1 MRWRWM
7 MFGLLWMLVVPV
19 QAAGVQ
25 AAEVAAAGV
34 LAKARTASGG
44 ERWQAIQH
52 LQAEGEQSV
61 GGLQGH
67 WQLNQD
73 LQTGRY
79 AEQAQLG
86 AYTVAQGFDGQLSWR
101 RDYGGEVGLLDG
113 TVPRRTARTQSW
125 LATRAY
131 WSDAYPASR
140 FAAPRAEAHDGR
152 HYTVLATTPEGADPI
167 ELWFDTDSGL
177 LGRMV
182 IASARTPTATALQ
195 DYRAVDGLWL
205 PHRIITDTL
214 DGQGRADPR
223 LRSDVRVQRY
233 RVDVPVPDGV
243 YAPPAMAHESSI
255 DDAGGT
261 THVPFD
267 LINNHVYV
275 EAEVDGQPARFLVD
289 TGAINLLTPSA
300 AKRLG
305 LTVTGRLSVH
315 GAGDNASDL
324 GLAQARHLRIGGAH
338 LNNPVFHII
347 DLGQQINS
355 MGVPHDGFIG
365 YETFLRFVTTFDY
378 DARVLSFTRPGQY
391 QPPANAVVLPFE
403 QDDRAPVLNG
413 ELDGIP
419 LRLWLDTGSRNSLS
433 LSSPFVRTHELL
445 EKYHASEEAV
455 VGWGLGGPGRAHPAR
470 LGALHMGDIQVTGL
484 VGDLSTTDKGALALA
499 DYGAILG
506 GGVLRRFSMGIDYD
520 TKRLYLVPNAES
532 TRPDAF
538 DRSGLWLQAEE
549 DALRVADVAPSGAGA
564 RAGLRKDDRIVMIAG
579 EPVAARR
586 LGDWRALLRER
597 PVGTRVGIRF
607 LRDGRQ
613 MDAELVLA
621 DRVAARWAAD

>member
-1 MRWRWM
+1 MRWQRM
-7 MFGLLWMLVVPV
+7 MFGLLWMLAVPV
-19 QAAGVQ
+19 QAAVGD
-25 AAEVAAAGV
+25 AAGV
-34 LAKARTASGG
+34 LARARAASGG
-44 ERWQAIQH
+44 EPWLSVQR
-52 LQAEGEQSV
+52 LQAEGEQSL
-61 GGLQGH
+61 GGLHGR

-73 LQTGRY
+73 LRAGRY

-86 AYTVAQGFDGQLSWR
+86 AFTVAQGFDGQLSWR
-101 RDYGGEVGLLDG
+101 RDYGGEIGLLDG
-113 TVPRRTARTQSW
+113 TVPRRTARTQAW

-131 WSDAYPASR
+131 WSSAYPASR
-140 FAAPRAEAHDGR
+140 FAAPRTEALNGR
-152 HYTVLATTPEGADPI
+152 RYTVLATKPEGADPI
-167 ELWFDTDSGL
+167 ELWFDTRSGL
-177 LGRMV
+177 LGRVV
-182 IASARTPTATALQ
+182 IASARTPTATTLE
-195 DYRAVDGLWL
+195 DYRAVDGLLL

-214 DGQGRADPR
+214 DAQGRADPR
-223 LRSDVRVQRY
+223 LRSDVQVQRY
-233 RVDVPVPDGV
+233 RVDFPVPDGL
-243 YAPPAMAHESSI
+243 YAPPAMA
-255 DDAGGT
+255 DDSYIEDARGT
-261 THVPFD
+261 TRVPFD

-289 TGAINLLTPSA
+289 TGAINLLTPTA

-305 LTVTGRLSVH
+305 LTTAGRLSVH

-338 LNNPVFHII
+338 LANPVFHII

-378 DARVLSFTRPGQY
+378 GARVLSFTRPGHY

-433 LSSPFVRTHELL
+433 LSSPFVLTHHLL
-445 EKYHASEEAV
+445 EKYRASEEAV
-455 VGWGLGGPGRAHPAR
+455 LGWGIGGPGRAQPAR
-470 LGALHMGDIQVTGL
+470 LGVLGMGSIKVSGL

-520 TKRLYLVPNAES
+520 AKRLYLVPNAES
-532 TRPDAF
+532 KQPDAF
-538 DRSGLWLQAEE
+538 DRSGLWLQAE
-549 DALRVADVAPSGAGA
+549 DAALRVADVAPTSAGA
-564 RAGLRKDDRIVMIAG
+564 RAGLRRDDRIVMITG
-579 EPVAARR
+579 EPIAARM
-586 LGDWRALLRER
+586 LADWRALLRER
-597 PVGTRVGIRF
+597 PGGTRVGIRY
-607 LRDGRQ
+607 LRDGQ
-613 MDAELVLA
+613 QADTDLVLA
-621 DRVAARWAAD
+621 DRVAADWRAD

>member
-1 MRWRWM
+1 MRWQRM
-7 MFGLLWMLVVPV
+7 MFGLLWMLAVPV
-19 QAAGVQ
+19 QAAVGD
-25 AAEVAAAGV
+25 AAGV
-34 LAKARTASGG
+34 LARARAASGG
-44 ERWQAIQH
+44 EPWLSVQR

-61 GGLQGH
+61 GGLQGR

-73 LQTGRY
+73 LRAGRY

-86 AYTVAQGFDGQLSWR
+86 AFTIAQGFDGQLSWR

-113 TVPRRTARTQSW
+113 TVPRRTARTQAW

-131 WSDAYPASR
+131 WSSAYPASR
-140 FAAPRAEAHDGR
+140 FAGPRTEAYDGQR
-152 HYTVLATTPEGADPI
+152 YDVLSTTPEGADPI
-167 ELWFDTDSGL
+167 ELWFDTRSGQ
-177 LGRMV
+177 LGRV
-182 IASARTPTATALQ
+182 IIASARTPTATVLE
-195 DYRAVDGLWL
+195 DYRAVEGLLL

-214 DGQGRADPR
+214 DAQGRADPR
-223 LRSDVRVQRY
+223 LRSDVQVQRY
-233 RVDVPVPDGV
+233 QVDGPVADNV
-243 YAPPAMAHESSI
+243 YAPPVMAHDSYIE
-255 DDAGGT
+255 DASGT
-261 THVPFD
+261 TRIPFD
-267 LINNHVYV
+267 LVNNHVYI

-289 TGAINLLTPSA
+289 TGAINLLTPTA

-305 LTVTGRLSVH
+305 LTTAGRLSVH

-324 GLAQARHLRIGGAH
+324 GLAHARHLRIGGAH
-338 LNNPVFHII
+338 LADPVFHII

-378 DARVLSFTRPGQY
+378 GARVLSFTRPGHY

-433 LSSPFVRTHELL
+433 LSSPFVRTHHLL

-455 VGWGLGGPGRAHPAR
+455 LGWGLGGPGRARPAR
-470 LGALHMGDIQVTGL
+470 LGVLRMGDIKVTGL
-484 VGDLSTTDKGALALA
+484 VGDLSSTDKGALALA

-532 TRPDAF
+532 TQSDAF
-538 DRSGLWLQAEE
+538 DRSGLWLQAE
-549 DALRVADVAPSGAGA
+549 DGALRVADVAPTSAGA
-564 RAGLRKDDRIVMIAG
+564 RAGLRRDDCIVMIAG
-579 EPVAARR
+579 EPIAARI

-597 PVGTRVGIRF
+597 PVGTRVGIRY

-613 MDAELVLA
+613 MDTELVLA
-621 DRVAARWAAD
+621 DRVAAGWPAD

>member
-1 MRWRWM
+1 MRWQRM
-7 MFGLLWMLVVPV
+7 MFGLLWMLAVPV
-19 QAAGVQ
+19 QAAVGD
-25 AAEVAAAGV
+25 AASV
-34 LAKARTASGG
+34 LARARAASGG
-44 ERWQAIQH
+44 EPWLSVQR
-52 LQAEGEQSV
+52 LQAEGEQSL
-61 GGLQGH
+61 GGLHGR

-73 LQTGRY
+73 LRAGRY

-86 AYTVAQGFDGQLSWR
+86 AFAVAQGFDGQLSWR

-113 TVPRRTARTQSW
+113 SVPRRTARAQAW

-131 WSDAYPASR
+131 WSSAYPASR
-140 FAAPRAEAHDGR
+140 FAGPRTEAHDGQR
-152 HYTVLATTPEGADPI
+152 YDVLSTTPEGADPI
-167 ELWFDTDSGL
+167 ELWFDTRSGL
-177 LGRMV
+177 LGRVV
-182 IASARTPTATALQ
+182 IASARTPTATTLE
-195 DYRAVDGLWL
+195 DYRAVDGLLL
-205 PHRIITDTL
+205 PHRLITDTL
-214 DGQGRADPR
+214 DAQGRADPR
-223 LRSDVRVQRY
+223 LRSDVQVQRY
-233 RVDVPVPDGV
+233 RVDLPVPDGL
-243 YAPPAMAHESSI
+243 YAPPAMA
-255 DDAGGT
+255 DDSYIEDASGT
-261 THVPFD
+261 TRVPFD
-267 LINNHVYV
+267 LINNHVYI

-289 TGAINLLTPSA
+289 TGAINLLTPIA

-305 LTVTGRLSVH
+305 LTTAGRLSVH

-338 LNNPVFHII
+338 LANPVFHII

-378 DARVLSFTRPGQY
+378 GARVLSFTRPGHY

-433 LSSPFVRTHELL
+433 LSSPFVRTHGLL

-455 VGWGLGGPGRAHPAR
+455 LGWGLGGPGRARPAR
-470 LGALHMGDIQVTGL
+470 LGVLRMGSIEVTGL
-484 VGDLSTTDKGALALA
+484 VGDLSSTDKGALALA

-520 TKRLYLVPNAES
+520 AKRLYLVPNAES
-532 TRPDAF
+532 TQADAF
-538 DRSGLWLQAEE
+538 DRSGLWLQAE
-549 DALRVADVAPSGAGA
+549 DGALRVADVAPTSAGA
-564 RAGLRKDDRIVMIAG
+564 RAGLRRDDRIVMISG
-579 EPVAARR
+579 EPIATRKLA
-586 LGDWRALLRER
+586 DWRALLRER
-597 PVGTRVGIRF
+597 PVGTRVGIRY

-613 MDAELVLA
+613 VDTELVLT
-621 DRVAARWAAD
+621 DRVNERWPAD

>member
-1 MRWRWM
+1 MLG
-7 MFGLLWMLVVPV
+7 GLLWMLAVPV
-19 QAAGVQ
+19 HAAGGD
-25 AAEVAAAGV
+25 AADV
-34 LAKARTASGG
+34 LARARVASGG
-44 ERWQAIQH
+44 EQWLSVQR
-52 LQAEGEQSV
+52 LQAVGEQSV
-61 GGLQGH
+61 GGLHGR

-73 LQTGRY
+73 LRAGHY

-86 AYTVAQGFDGQLSWR
+86 DFTVAQGFDGQLSWR

-131 WSDAYPASR
+131 WSNAYPTTH
-140 FAAPRAEAHDGR
+140 FAAPRTEALDGR
-152 HYTVLATTPEGADPI
+152 RYTVLATTPEGADPI
-167 ELWFDTDSGL
+167 ELWFDTGSGL
-177 LGRMV
+177 LGRVV
-182 IASARTPTATALQ
+182 IASARTPTATALE
-195 DYRAVDGLWL
+195 DYRAVEGLLL

-214 DGQGRADPR
+214 DAQGRADPR
-223 LRSDVRVQRY
+223 LRSDVRVRDYQ
-233 RVDVPVPDGV
+233 VDGPVADTV
-243 YAPPAMAHESSI
+243 YAPPVMAHDSYIE
-255 DDAGGT
+255 DASGT
-261 THVPFD
+261 TRIPFD
-267 LINNHVYV
+267 LINNHVYI

-289 TGAINLLTPSA
+289 TGAINLLIPSA

-305 LTVTGRLSVH
+305 LTTTGRLSVH

-338 LNNPVFHII
+338 LANPVFHII

-378 DARVLSFTRPGQY
+378 GARVLSFTRPGHY

-433 LSSPFVRTHELL
+433 LSSPFVRTHGLL

-455 VGWGLGGPGRAHPAR
+455 LGWGLGGPGRARPAR
-470 LGALHMGDIQVTGL
+470 LGVLRMGSIEVTGL
-484 VGDLSTTDKGALALA
+484 VGDLSSTDKGALALA

-520 TKRLYLVPNAES
+520 AKRLYLVPNAES
-532 TRPDAF
+532 TQADAF
-538 DRSGLWLQAEE
+538 DRSGLWLQAED
-549 DALRVADVAPSGAGA
+549 DALRVADVAPTSAGA
-564 RAGLRKDDRIVMIAG
+564 RAGLRRDDRIVMISG
-579 EPVAARR
+579 EPIATRMLA
-586 LGDWRALLRER
+586 DWRALLRER
-597 PVGTRVGIRF
+597 PVGTRVSIRF

-613 MDAELVLA
+613 VDTELVLA
-621 DRVAARWAAD
+621 DRVAADWRAD

>member
-1 MRWRWM
+1 MLG
-7 MFGLLWMLVVPV
+7 GLLWMLAVPAH
-19 QAAGVQ
+19 AAGVD
-25 AAEVAAAGV
+25 AADV
-34 LAKARTASGG
+34 LAKARVASGG
-44 ERWQAIQH
+44 EQWLSVQR
-52 LQAEGEQSV
+52 LQAVGEQSV
-61 GGLQGH
+61 GGLHGR

-73 LQTGRY
+73 LRAGRY

-86 AYTVAQGFDGQLSWR
+86 DFTVAQGFDGQLSWR

-131 WSDAYPASR
+131 WSNAYPTTH
-140 FAAPRAEAHDGR
+140 FAAPRTEALDGR
-152 HYTVLATTPEGADPI
+152 RYTVLATKPEGADPI
-167 ELWFDTDSGL
+167 ELWFDRGSGL
-177 LGRMV
+177 LGRVV
-182 IASARTPTATALQ
+182 IASARTPTATALE
-195 DYRAVDGLWL
+195 DYRAVEGLLL

-214 DGQGRADPR
+214 DARGRADPR
-223 LRSDVRVQRY
+223 LRSDVQVQRY
-233 RVDVPVPDGV
+233 QVDGPVTDTV
-243 YAPPAMAHESSI
+243 YAPPMMAHDSYIE
-255 DDAGGT
+255 DASGT
-261 THVPFD
+261 TRIPFD
-267 LINNHVYV
+267 LINNHVYI

-289 TGAINLLTPSA
+289 TGAINLLTPTA

-305 LTVTGRLSVH
+305 LTTTGRLSVH

-338 LNNPVFHII
+338 LANPVFHII

-378 DARVLSFTRPGQY
+378 GARVLSFTLPGHY

-413 ELDGIP
+413 ELDGIL

-433 LSSPFVRTHELL
+433 LSSPFVRTHGLL

-455 VGWGLGGPGRAHPAR
+455 LGWGLGGPGRARPAR
-470 LGALHMGDIQVTGL
+470 LGVLRMGYIKVTGL
-484 VGDLSTTDKGALALA
+484 VGDLSSTDKGALALA

-520 TKRLYLVPNAES
+520 AKRLYLVPNAES
-532 TRPDAF
+532 TQADAF
-538 DRSGLWLQAEE
+538 DRSGLWLQAE
-549 DALRVADVAPSGAGA
+549 DSALRVADVAPTSAGA
-564 RAGLRKDDRIVMIAG
+564 RAGLRRDDRIVMISG
-579 EPVAARR
+579 EPIATRKLA
-586 LGDWRALLRER
+586 DWRALLRER
-597 PVGTRVGIRF
+597 PVGTRVGIRY

-613 MDAELVLA
+613 VDTELVLA
-621 DRVAARWAAD
+621 DRVAAGWRAD

>member
-1 MRWRWM
+1 MRFRWM
-7 MFGLLWMLVVPV
+7 LYGLLWMLVVPAHADAMD
-19 QAAGVQ
+19 AAD
-25 AAEVAAAGV
+25 V
-34 LAKARTASGG
+34 LARARAASGG
-44 ERWQAIQH
+44 DRWQAIQR

-61 GGLQGH
+61 GGLHGR

-73 LQTGRY
+73 LRAGHY
-79 AEQAQLG
+79 VEQAQLG
-86 AYTVAQGFDGQLSWR
+86 DFIVAQGFDGHLSWR

-131 WSDAYPASR
+131 WSNAYPATH
-140 FAAPRAEAHDGR
+140 FAAPRTEALDGQR
-152 HYTVLATTPEGADPI
+152 YTVLATKPEGADPI
-167 ELWFDTDSGL
+167 ELWFDTGSGL
-177 LGRMV
+177 LGRVV
-182 IASARTPTATALQ
+182 IASARTPTATALE
-195 DYRAVDGLWL
+195 DYRAVDGLLL

-214 DGQGRADPR
+214 DSQGRADSR
-223 LRSDVRVQRY
+223 LRSDVHVQRY
-233 RVDVPVPDGV
+233 QVDGPVPDTL
-243 YAPPAMAHESSI
+243 YAPPAMADDNYI
-255 DDAGGT
+255 DDASGT
-261 THVPFD
+261 TRVPFD

-289 TGAINLLTPSA
+289 TGAINLLTPAA

-305 LTVTGRLSVH
+305 LTATGRLSVH

-338 LNNPVFHII
+338 LTRPVFHII

-378 DARVLSFTRPGQY
+378 GARVLSFTRPGNY
-391 QPPANAVVLPFE
+391 QPPSNAVVLPFE

-433 LSSPFVRTHELL
+433 LSSPFVRTHRLL

-455 VGWGLGGPGRAHPAR
+455 LGWGLGGPGRARPAR
-470 LGALHMGDIQVTGL
+470 LGVLRMGDIKVTGL
-484 VGDLSTTDKGALALA
+484 VGDLSSTDKGALALA

-520 TKRLYLVPNAES
+520 AKRLYLVPNAES
-532 TRPDAF
+532 TEADAF
-538 DRSGLWLQAEE
+538 DRSGLWLQAE
-549 DALRVADVAPSGAGA
+549 DGALRVADVAPSSAGA
-564 RAGLRKDDRIVMIAG
+564 RAGLRRDDRIVMISG
-579 EPVAARR
+579 EPIAMRTLA
-586 LGDWRALLRER
+586 DWRALLRER
-597 PVGTRVGIRF
+597 PVRTRVGIRY
-607 LRDGRQ
+607 LRDDRQ
-613 MDAELVLA
+613 MDTELVLA
-621 DRVAARWAAD
+621 DRVKERWPAD

>member
-1 MRWRWM
+1 MRWRRM
-7 MFGLLWMLVVPV
+7 MFGLLWMLAVPA
-19 QAAGVQ
+19 QAAVVD
-25 AAEVAAAGV
+25 AASV
-34 LAKARTASGG
+34 LAKARAASGG
-44 ERWQAIQH
+44 DRWQAVQH
-52 LQAEGEQSV
+52 LEAEGEQSV
-61 GGLQGH
+61 GGLQGR
-67 WQLNQD
+67 WQLTQD
-73 LQTGRY
+73 LHTGRY

-86 AYTVAQGFDGQLSWR
+86 AFTIAQGFDGQLSWR

-131 WSDAYPASR
+131 WSSAYPASR
-140 FAAPRAEAHDGR
+140 FFTPRTEALDGR
-152 HYTVLATTPEGADPI
+152 RYTVLATTPEGADPI
-167 ELWFDTDSGL
+167 ELWFDTGSGL
-177 LGRMV
+177 LGRVV
-182 IASARTPTATALQ
+182 IASARTPTTTTLE
-195 DYRAVDGLWL
+195 DYRTVDGLLL

-214 DGQGRADPR
+214 DSQGRADPR
-223 LRSDVRVQRY
+223 LRSEVHVQRY
-233 RVDVPVPDGV
+233 QMDGSMPDTL
-243 YAPPAMAHESSI
+243 YAPPVMALDSYIE
-255 DDAGGT
+255 DASGT
-261 THVPFD
+261 TRVPFD

-275 EAEVDGQPARFLVD
+275 AAEVDGQPARFLVD
-289 TGAINLLTPSA
+289 TGAINLLTPTA

-305 LTVTGRLSVH
+305 LTATGRLSVH
-315 GAGDNASDL
+315 GAGDNASEL

-338 LNNPVFHII
+338 LTNPVFYIV

-378 DARVLSFTRPGQY
+378 GARVLSFTRPGHY
-391 QPPANAVVLPFE
+391 QPPTNAVVLPFE

-433 LSSPFVRTHELL
+433 LSSPFVRTHRLL
-445 EKYHASEEAV
+445 EKYHAREAAV
-455 VGWGLGGPGRAHPAR
+455 VGWGLGGPGHARPAR
-470 LGALHMGDIQVTGL
+470 LGVLRMGDIKVTGL

-520 TKRLYLVPNAES
+520 AKRLYLVPNAES
-532 TRPDAF
+532 TLPDAF

-549 DALRVADVAPSGAGA
+549 DTLRVADVAPTSASA
-564 RAGLRKDDRIVMIAG
+564 RAGLRRDDRILMIAG
-579 EPVAARR
+579 EPISTRM

-597 PVGTRVGIRF
+597 PVGTRVGIRYV
-607 LRDGRQ
+607 RDSRQ
-613 MDAELVLA
+613 VDTVLVLE
-621 DRVAARWAAD
+621 DRVSARWQAD

>member
-1 MRWRWM
+1 MRWQRM
-7 MFGLLWMLVVPV
+7 MFGLLWMLAVPA
-19 QAAGVQ
+19 QAAVGD
-25 AAEVAAAGV
+25 AAGV
-34 LAKARTASGG
+34 LARARAASGG
-44 ERWQAIQH
+44 EPWLSVQR

-61 GGLQGH
+61 GGLQGR

-73 LQTGRY
+73 LRAGRY

-86 AYTVAQGFDGQLSWR
+86 TFTVAQGFDGKLSWR

-113 TVPRRTARTQSW
+113 TVPRRTARTQAW

-131 WSDAYPASR
+131 WSSAYPASR
-140 FAAPRAEAHDGR
+140 FAGPRTEVHDGQR
-152 HYTVLATTPEGADPI
+152 YDVLSTTPEGADPI
-167 ELWFDTDSGL
+167 ELWFDTRSGQ
-177 LGRMV
+177 LGRV
-182 IASARTPTATALQ
+182 IIASARTPTVTTLE
-195 DYRAVDGLWL
+195 DYRAVDGLLL
-205 PHRIITDTL
+205 PHRIVTDTL
-214 DGQGRADPR
+214 DAQGRADPR
-223 LRSDVRVQRY
+223 LRSDVQVQRY
-233 RVDVPVPDGV
+233 QVDGPVADTV
-243 YAPPAMAHESSI
+243 YAPPVMAHDSYIE
-255 DDAGGT
+255 DASGT
-261 THVPFD
+261 TRNPFD
-267 LINNHVYV
+267 LINNHVYI
-275 EAEVDGQPARFLVD
+275 EAEVDDQPVRFLVD
-289 TGAINLLTPSA
+289 TGAINLLTPTA

-305 LTVTGRLSVH
+305 LTTTGRLSVH

-338 LNNPVFHII
+338 LANPVFHII

-378 DARVLSFTRPGQY
+378 GARVLSFTRPGHY

-433 LSSPFVRTHELL
+433 LSSPFVRTHRLL

-455 VGWGLGGPGRAHPAR
+455 LGWGLGGPGRARPAR
-470 LGALHMGDIQVTGL
+470 LGVLRMGDIKVTGL
-484 VGDLSTTDKGALALA
+484 VGDLSSTDKGALALA

-532 TRPDAF
+532 TQTDAF
-538 DRSGLWLQAEE
+538 DRSGLWLQAE
-549 DALRVADVAPSGAGA
+549 DGALRVADVAPTSAGA
-564 RAGLRKDDRIVMIAG
+564 RAGLRRDDCIVMIAG
-579 EPVAARR
+579 EPIAARI
-586 LGDWRALLRER
+586 LGDWRTLLRER
-597 PVGTRVGIRF
+597 PVGTRVGIRY

-613 MDAELVLA
+613 MDTELVLA
-621 DRVAARWAAD
+621 DRVAAGWPAD

>member
-1 MRWRWM
+1 MRLRWM
-7 MFGLLWMLVVPV
+7 LGGLLWMLAVPV
-19 QAAGVQ
+19 HAAGVD
-25 AAEVAAAGV
+25 AADV
-34 LAKARTASGG
+34 LARARAASGG
-44 ERWQAIQH
+44 EQWLSVQR
-52 LQAEGEQSV
+52 LQAVGEQSV
-61 GGLQGH
+61 GGLHGR

-73 LQTGRY
+73 LRAGRY

-86 AYTVAQGFDGQLSWR
+86 DFTVAQGFDGQLSWR

-131 WSDAYPASR
+131 WSNAYPTTH
-140 FAAPRAEAHDGR
+140 FAAPRTEALDGR
-152 HYTVLATTPEGADPI
+152 RYTVLATKPEGADPI
-167 ELWFDTDSGL
+167 ELWFDTGSGL
-177 LGRMV
+177 LGRVV
-182 IASARTPTATALQ
+182 IASARTPTATALE
-195 DYRAVDGLWL
+195 DYRAVEGLLL

-214 DGQGRADPR
+214 DAQGRTDPR
-223 LRSDVRVQRY
+223 LRSDVQVQRY
-233 RVDVPVPDGV
+233 QVDGPVADTV
-243 YAPPAMAHESSI
+243 YAPPMMAHDSYIE
-255 DDAGGT
+255 DASGT
-261 THVPFD
+261 TRIPFD
-267 LINNHVYV
+267 LINNHVYI

-289 TGAINLLTPSA
+289 TGAINLLIPTA

-305 LTVTGRLSVH
+305 LITTGRLSVH

-338 LNNPVFHII
+338 LANPVFHII

-378 DARVLSFTRPGQY
+378 GARVLSFTRPGHY

-433 LSSPFVRTHELL
+433 LSSPFVRTHGLL

-455 VGWGLGGPGRAHPAR
+455 LGWGLGGPGRARPAR
-470 LGALHMGDIQVTGL
+470 LGVLRMGSIEVTGL

-520 TKRLYLVPNAES
+520 AKRLYLVPNAES
-532 TRPDAF
+532 PQADGF
-538 DRSGLWLQAEE
+538 DRGGLWLQAEQ
-549 DALRVADVAPSGAGA
+549 DALRVADVAPSSAGA
-564 RAGLRKDDRIVMIAG
+564 RAGLRRDDRIVMISG
-579 EPVAARR
+579 EPIATRR
-586 LGDWRALLRER
+586 LADLRALLRER
-597 PVGTRVGIRF
+597 PVGTRVVIRY
-607 LRDGRQ
+607 LRDDRQ
-613 MDAELVLA
+613 VDTELVLA
-621 DRVAARWAAD
+621 DRVAAGWRAD

>member
-1 MRWRWM
+1 MRWQRM
-7 MFGLLWMLVVPV
+7 MFGLLWMLAVPV
-19 QAAGVQ
+19 QAAVGD
-25 AAEVAAAGV
+25 AASV
-34 LAKARTASGG
+34 LARARAASGG
-44 ERWQAIQH
+44 EPWLSVQR
-52 LQAEGEQSV
+52 LQAEGEQSL
-61 GGLQGH
+61 GGLHGR
-67 WQLNQD
+67 WELNQD
-73 LQTGRY
+73 LRAGRY

-86 AYTVAQGFDGQLSWR
+86 DFIVAQGFDGQLSWR

-125 LATRAY
+125 LVTRAY
-131 WSDAYPASR
+131 WSSAYPAAR
-140 FAAPRAEAHDGR
+140 FAPPRADTLDGR
-152 HYTVLATTPEGADPI
+152 RYDVLSTTPEGADPI
-167 ELWFDTDSGL
+167 ELWFDRDSGL
-177 LGRMV
+177 LGRVV
-182 IASARTPTATALQ
+182 IASARTPTATALE
-195 DYRAVDGLWL
+195 DYRAVEGLML

-214 DGQGRADPR
+214 DAQGRADPR

-233 RVDVPVPDGV
+233 RVNSPMPDAR
-243 YAPPAMAHESSI
+243 YAPPAMAADSYIE
-255 DDAGGT
+255 DASGT
-261 THVPFD
+261 TRVPFD
-267 LINNHVYV
+267 LINNHVYI

-289 TGAINLLTPSA
+289 TGAINLLTPTA

-305 LTVTGRLSVH
+305 LTTAGRLSVH

-338 LNNPVFHII
+338 LANPVFHII

-378 DARVLSFTRPGQY
+378 GARVLSFTRPGHY
-391 QPPANAVVLPFE
+391 QPPASAVVLPFE

-433 LSSPFVRTHELL
+433 LSSPFVRAHGLL

-455 VGWGLGGPGRAHPAR
+455 LGWGLGGPGRARPAR
-470 LGALHMGDIQVTGL
+470 LGVLRMGDIQVNGL
-484 VGDLSTTDKGALALA
+484 VGDLSSTSKGALALA

-520 TKRLYLVPNAES
+520 AKRLYLVPNAES
-532 TRPDAF
+532 TQPDAF
-538 DRSGLWLQAEE
+538 DRSGLWLQSEGA
-549 DALRVADVAPSGAGA
+549 ALRVADVAPTSAGA
-564 RAGLRKDDRIVMIAG
+564 RAGLRRDDRIVMISG
-579 EPVAARR
+579 EPIATRR
-586 LGDWRALLRER
+586 LAHWRALLRER
-597 PVGTRVGIRF
+597 PGGTRVGIRY

-613 MDAELVLA
+613 VDTELVLA
-621 DRVAARWAAD
+621 DRVAADWHAD